1 MAFKIADFLP
11 LVMKLGEY
19 LKYAVDQ
26 YADLRNVGNDIG
38 PDALSVY
45 VESKMESWN
54 PTVGGKSLLDP
65 QTRSAAA
72 RFLAGVAVNFARK

>member
-1 MAFKIADFLP
+1 
-11 LVMKLGEY
+11 MKLGEY

-54 PTVGGKSLLDP
+54 PSVGGKSLLDP